1 MDATTMTPE
10 QQAAFL
16 AQNRQ
21 GEVYAVHISFFL
33 LMLMVIPARI
43 ASARMAKK
51 PLSWDDWLAFVAAVS
66 SIRTTEIE
74 HADTASRHSAAVMQ
88 DDPKDVSRFFQT
100 ILANEIMYTTA
111 LACARLSLV
120 AFFYRIFGV
129 SSMRYFLHGFVFVII
144 SWAIATVRVLSLKMC
159 FTLLIAF
166 RQYVPSIRTC
176 WPIASFWDGTNQN
189 CIDIFKFYVGVAIG
203 GIVTDFGLMVLP
215 IPYIWRL
222 NVPRYQ
228 KVLVVC
234 TLVFGGFAC
243 FVTIIRLVKITQLDL
258 SDPTWGTVDL
268 MIWTGLEVY
277 CAVIC
282 CCLPTLRPLV
292 KVAGRCF
299 GITTWSST
307 PADSHSNGLW
317 TGSRGPAIQLNT
329 PASHSAEEILGIRDL
344 ELAKYD
350 NADSIRS

>member
-1 MDATTMTPE
+1 
-10 QQAAFL
+10 
-16 AQNRQ
+16 
-21 GEVYAVHISFFL
+21 
-33 LMLMVIPARI
+33 
-43 ASARMAKK
+43 
-51 PLSWDDWLAFVAAVS
+51 
-66 SIRTTEIE
+66 
-74 HADTASRHSAAVMQ
+74 
-88 DDPKDVSRFFQT
+88 
-100 ILANEIMYTTA
+100 
-111 LACARLSLV
+111 
-120 AFFYRIFGV
+120 
-129 SSMRYFLHGFVFVII
+129 
-144 SWAIATVRVLSLKMC
+144 MC
-159 FTLLIAF
+159 FALLIAF

-277 CAVIC
+277 C
-282 CCLPTLRPLV
+282 
-292 KVAGRCF
+292 
-299 GITTWSST
+299 
-307 PADSHSNGLW
+307 HSNGLW

-350 NADSIRS
+350 NADSIKS

>member
-1 MDATTMTPE
+1 
-10 QQAAFL
+10 
-16 AQNRQ
+16 
-21 GEVYAVHISFFL
+21 
-33 LMLMVIPARI
+33 
-43 ASARMAKK
+43 MAKK
-51 PLSWDDWLAFVAAVS
+51 PLSWDDWLAFVAAVNTVGVF
-66 SIRTTEIE
+66 IGTMLWLRFGLG
-74 HADTASRHSAAVMQ
+74 RHSAAVMQ

-129 SSMRYFLHGFVFVII
+129 SSMRFFLHGFVFVII
-144 SWAIATVRVLSLKMC
+144 AWAIAT
-159 FTLLIAF
+159 
-166 RQYVPSIRTC
+166 YVPSIRTC

-277 CAVIC
+277 C
-282 CCLPTLRPLV
+282 
-292 KVAGRCF
+292 
-299 GITTWSST
+299 
-307 PADSHSNGLW
+307 HSNGLW

-329 PASHSAEEILGIRDL
+329 PASHSAEEILGVRDL

>member
-1 MDATTMTPE
+1 
-10 QQAAFL
+10 
-16 AQNRQ
+16 
-21 GEVYAVHISFFL
+21 
-33 LMLMVIPARI
+33 
-43 ASARMAKK
+43 MAKK
-51 PLSWDDWLAFVAAVS
+51 PLSWDDWLAFVAAVNTVGVF
-66 SIRTTEIE
+66 IGTMLWLRFGLG
-74 HADTASRHSAAVMQ
+74 RHSAAVMQ

-277 CAVIC
+277 WYVPIPPLIQSVMLNVSSAVIC